1 MAVAFVVG
9 VVLGFVAAWM
19 LLQRS
24 RPAAT
29 GEQPAPPVVTAPV
42 ATALPEASAVADSDL
57 GPTAAAAETLP
68 EASGSPRERLQAL
81 LRPCGE
87 RMDGLDHPDELAGFA
102 EFDAAVALF
111 AGPAFSTRDRLD
123 AVPSRLVP
131 LSCAALIALHRAG
144 DVAPLEIVR
153 CLDRMGYFSLHYAL
167 GYLTAHP
174 HPETLD
180 AVLLRMSEWWIDH
193 PVTRSALQRYFDA
206 LPADAG
212 PGRGIA
218 EAPSDQLERLQGW
231 LRNCGHDRGQ
241 ALAETLAQRLSAR
254 EDERTLREIGRLIE
268 ASADDELVAPA
279 DAEAIER
286 VLAVLAREQRTSPV
300 LVGPSGSGKTTLIR
314 QCLQRLAAQGWCVFE
329 ATPAQLLAGQKYVG
343 ELEGRVVALVKAL
356 SRPRTVWYVPE
367 AHQLLDKGRT
377 TTDPTGILD
386 LLLPHLEKREIQ
398 LLGESSAEAWSR
410 VLAQRPRVQNLTLGL
425 SVDALDAADTRE
437 LAAAWAQQ
445 AQACHG
451 VAVAT
456 RELVSE
462 AMTLAAQQFPDRA
475 EPGRSLG
482 LLQETLRAALQGDPP
497 ALPLT
502 RQQVLQ
508 TLATQSGLPLEILD
522 GGARLDL
529 AQVREFF
536 TRRVIGQDEAVDG
549 LVDRISMLKAGLT
562 DPQRP
567 LGVFLFAGPT
577 GTGKTEL
584 AKALA
589 EYLFGSREK
598 LLRFD
603 MSEYQSEDAYW
614 RLIDEGSG
622 ERSASLTSRIRQTP
636 FAVVLLDEFE
646 KSHPRIWDLFLQLF
660 DDGRLTDRQGNTA
673 DFRHSLIILTSN
685 VGSTVG
691 RRSGPGFV
699 ASGTASPRGE
709 AEQALF
715 ATFRR
720 EFLNRFDRIVIFQP
734 LSRAVMRDIL
744 HKELELVLSRR
755 GFRVRDWAVE
765 WEPSAVDFLLERGF
779 TPDLGA
785 RPLRRAIDQYLLAPL
800 SRTIVENR
808 APSGGQF
815 LFVTGGSDAL
825 QVRFVDP
832 DAAAEV
838 RPAAAAPA
846 RSDLRLLALDPSAD
860 APARAALQQA
870 LAATEQRLAQADW
883 QDLKHQAAQAMQS
896 RDFWNSDQ
904 RQRVLDRLE
913 RMDRI
918 DNAVRGAHSLVGRL
932 TGGGRGVLDVVRHL
946 AVRLHLLD
954 LAIAAVL
961 QDEAE
966 DAQLELRC
974 ADRPQAEAR
983 AWLERLGQMYQAWA
997 ESRGMRVRVLEHE
1010 REQGRLRLLIGGF
1023 GAWQSLRDE
1032 RGLHVLERGD
1042 AAAAERQRVHVQV
1055 TPDGATSAIDA
1066 DSETRL
1072 CRRYQEQPTPLI
1084 RDAVRGW
1091 RSGRFDRVL
1100 GGDFDLIG

>member
-9 VVLGFVAAWM
+9 VVLGFLAAWM
-19 LLQRS
+19 LLP
-24 RPAAT
+24 RPRQGA
-29 GEQPAPPVVTAPV
+29 APPRAVDTVAAPPPVTTQAEAP
-42 ATALPEASAVADSDL
+42 AQLPSDAAPAVA
-57 GPTAAAAETLP
+57 AESAP
-68 EASGSPRERLQAL
+68 DANASPRERLQAL

-87 RMDGLDHPDELAGFA
+87 RMDGLDHPDELTGFA
-102 EFDAAVALF
+102 EFEAAVALF
-111 AGPAFSTRDRLD
+111 AGPAFSQRDRLD
-123 AVPSRLVP
+123 AVPSRMVP

-180 AVLLRMSEWWIDH
+180 PVLLRMSEWWIDH

-206 LPADAG
+206 LPAEAG

-241 ALAETLAQRLSAR
+241 ALADTLAQWLSAR

-268 ASADDELVAPA
+268 AGDDGELVAPA
-279 DAEAIER
+279 DAEAVER

-314 QCLQRLAAQGWCVFE
+314 QCLQRLAQQGWCVFE

-437 LAAAWAQQ
+437 LAAGWAQQ
-445 AQACHG
+445 AQARHG
-451 VAVAT
+451 VAVAG
-456 RELVSE
+456 RELIAE
-462 AMTLAAQQFPDRA
+462 AMTLAAQQFPERA
-475 EPGRSLG
+475 EPGRTLG

-502 RQQVLQ
+502 RHQVLQ

-529 AQVREFF
+529 TQVREFF

-589 EYLFGSREK
+589 EYLFGSRDK

-685 VGSTVG
+685 VGSTVS

-699 ASGTASPRGE
+699 ASGSASPRGD

-755 GFRVRDWAVE
+755 GFRARDWAVE

-832 DAAAEV
+832 DATVET
-838 RPAAAAPA
+838 RPAAAAAA
-846 RSDLRLLALDPSAD
+846 RSDLRLLALDPAAD
-860 APARAALQQA
+860 GAARAALQQA

-883 QDLKHQAAQAMQS
+883 QELKDQAAQAMQG
-896 RDFWNSDQ
+896 RDFWNSDE

-918 DNAVRGAHSLVGRL
+918 ENAVRGAHSLVGRL

-961 QDEAE
+961 HDEPE

-997 ESRGMRVRVLEHE
+997 ESRGMRVRVLEHD
-1010 REQGRLRLLIGGF
+1010 REQARLRLLVGGF

-1042 AAAAERQRVHVQV
+1042 AAAAERQRVHVRV
-1055 TPDGATSAIDA
+1055 TSDGAALAAADA
-1066 DSETRL
+1066 DTETRL
-1072 CRRYQEQPTPLI
+1072 CRRYQEQPTPLV

-1091 RSGRFDRVL
+1091 RSGRFDRVME
-1100 GGDFDLIG
+1100 GDFDLF